1 MALAV
6 LRVAALMGA
15 VASLVLFAPGAAAFA
30 PGAAAPAQA
39 APRGVLSGG
48 AASQAVAA
56 VDSACRQIGTPYSW
70 GNDQARDDNGTVIPD
85 C

>member
-15 VASLVLFAPGAAAFA
+15 VASLVLFA

>member
-1 MALAV
+1 M
-6 LRVAALMGA
+6 AALMGA
-15 VASLVLFAPGAAAFA
+15 AASLVLFA

-39 APRGVLSGG
+39 APSCWVLSGG

-56 VDSACRQIGTPYSW
+56 V
-70 GNDQARDDNGTVIPD
+70 GNAIPD